1 MAKKRGFNKKKHGPK
16 ITLEEQLLCES
27 NLEVQVHTIL
37 TQHKFPPFTQQYIF
51 HPQRQWR
58 FDFAFLAH
66 KVAIEVQ
73 GYGPLHT
80 SLNGMMNDHEKHN
93 EALLH
98 GWLIIYLMNKDI
110 TEQVPNTIQTIRRLL
125 ELRIPGSTSS
135 VSAPSPSSSK
145 AGGHISSHIEA
156 ARRRL
161 DQIINKQERL

>member
-1 MAKKRGFNKKKHGPK
+1 MGKKRRSSPK
-16 ITLEEQLLCES
+16 ITYEEQRLCES
-27 NLEVQVHTIL
+27 NLEIELHTIL
-37 TQHKFPPFTQQYIF
+37 TQHKFPPFTQQHIF

-58 FDFAFLAH
+58 FDFAFVTH
-66 KVAIEVQ
+66 RVAIEVQ
-73 GYGPLHT
+73 GYGPGHT
-80 SLNGMMNDHEKHN
+80 SLSGMSNDHEKHN

-98 GWLIIYLMNKDI
+98 GWLIIYLMNRDI
-110 TEQVPNTIQTIRRLL
+110 TEQVPNTIQTIRRIL

-145 AGGHISSHIEA
+145 TGGHISSHIEA